1 MAETTSAT
9 PLSQTPDRRAS
20 LTSHASSLSPP
31 PEDLDLTEPSLL
43 HDHAPTIA
51 ALIAFRIRFAE
62 LELMHGATDMG
73 PQDLER
79 GLMVAEG
86 EAGYVAVFDFFLRLA
101 ALVLNR
107 KILIEPGKHKR
118 ALCDL
123 IQLLVRE
130 RYIMPGLPNVST
142 TRDHETSWGD
152 WPLESRVE
160 IIKGCMDAALQISKD
175 VRAAIELELKS
186 GGPRNSIRTTQKAP
200 KEKEDF
206 GDGGVRDLGKDTSKT
221 RYWLV
226 AGTTP
231 YTPFRIY
238 LEHPTSSTTSSWTPG
253 ASSLSTLRTLIS
265 TVNSGSL
272 RANFLSGTSTL
283 VRNLEAVVGV
293 YEKVEEEREA
303 RRARDQKRTE
313 KVERQRKMLENFMG
327 GGGSAYSTRTRGRR
341 INYAELDKDSD
352 DEKDDKT
359 HKEPEAEAEAETE
372 TEAEGGAKVEG
383 PVVDEIKPPSRAER
397 AAARMGI
404 SVEEYEALQAQ
415 KRDDPEAIL
424 YEKEKTPGVNGAEGE
439 GQCRDEAKVEER
451 TDVLMPRDADAE
463 EGEVEVDV
471 TGDDVIMGEGMS
483 TGEQKA
489 QEETPAVVAP
499 PAAAVDVT
507 TA

>member
-1 MAETTSAT
+1 MADTTTAT

-31 PEDLDLTEPSLL
+31 PEDFDLTEPSLL

-62 LELMHGATDMG
+62 LELMHGVTDMG

-175 VRAAIELELKS
+175 VRAAIETELKS
-186 GGPRNSIRTTQKAP
+186 GGPRNSVRPAQQKAP

-206 GDGGVRDLGKDTSKT
+206 GEGGVRDLGKDASKT

-238 LEHPTSSTTSSWTPG
+238 LEHPTSSTTSSWAPG

-283 VRNLEAVVGV
+283 VRNLEAVVSV

-303 RRARDQKRTE
+303 RRARDQKRAE
-313 KVERQRKMLENFMG
+313 KVERQRRMLANFMS

-359 HKEPEAEAEAETE
+359 HNEPEAAE
-372 TEAEGGAKVEG
+372 TEAEGRAKAWAEVE
-383 PVVDEIKPPSRAER
+383 VVEEVKPPSRAER

-424 YEKEKTPGVNGAEGE
+424 YETPSVNGVEGRE
-439 GQCRDEAKVEER
+439 EAR

-463 EGEVEVDV
+463 EGDVELDVMGDDVVIGEAITMGEQKAQDSSVAVAPPAAVEVDV
-471 TGDDVIMGEGMS
+471 TTV
-483 TGEQKA
+483 
-489 QEETPAVVAP
+489 
-499 PAAAVDVT
+499 
-507 TA
+507 